1 MQCHGMA
8 GYAAHAEADGAVLVW
23 KDGWEFWGTCAQRAG
38 KVR

>member
-1 MQCHGMA
+1 MVWQGMLRI
-8 GYAAHAEADGAVLVW
+8 AEADGAVLVW